1 MNNFTIELIESNMKI
16 SENNLD
22 IELALKYG
30 FVHILTSDNLTIQCC
45 LEQRKD
51 GKGFKKSI
59 NKYDSGINDGI
70 CSDVNALA
78 FEKYGQE
85 KCEKKLFTEMKKM

>member
-1 MNNFTIELIESNMKI
+1 MIII
-16 SENNLD
+16 ENNLD

-51 GKGFKKSI
+51 GKGFKKAI
-59 NKYDSGINDGI
+59 NRYDSGINDGI
-70 CSDVNALA
+70 CGDVNALA
-78 FEKYGQE
+78 FEKYGLE
-85 KCEKKLFTEMKKM
+85 KCKKKLFIEMKKMGFKIC

>member
-1 MNNFTIELIESNMKI
+1 MITIES
-16 SENNLD
+16 NLD

-51 GKGFKKSI
+51 GKGFKKAI
-59 NKYDSGINDGI
+59 NKYDCGINDGI
-70 CSDVNALA
+70 CGDVNAPA
-78 FEKYGQE
+78 FKKYGRE
-85 KCEKKLFTEMKKM
+85 KCEKKLFIEIRKMGFKV

>member
-1 MNNFTIELIESNMKI
+1 MIII
-16 SENNLD
+16 ENNLD

-51 GKGFKKSI
+51 GKGFRKSI
-59 NKYDSGINDGI
+59 NKYDCGINDGI
-70 CSDVNALA
+70 CGDVNVPA

-85 KCEKKLFTEMKKM
+85 KCEKKLFIEMKKMGFKV

>member
-1 MNNFTIELIESNMKI
+1 MLTIER
-16 SENNLD
+16 NLD
-22 IELALKYG
+22 IQLALKYG

-51 GKGFKKSI
+51 RKGFKKII
-59 NKYDSGINDGI
+59 NKYDNGINDGI
-70 CSDVNALA
+70 CGDVNAPA

-85 KCEKKLFTEMKKM
+85 NCKKKLFTEIRKMGFKVC